1 MRVIDS
7 SVHLKMYKEEK
18 QQNTLNKDLKLD
30 KFIVMPSLDRRV
42 LLKDVAVM
50 WSYFLMFVDTTYLL
64 SCIYICILRQ
74 EKKQSILPVNGII
87 LL

>member
-7 SVHLKMYKEEK
+7 SVRLKMYKEEK

-30 KFIVMPSLDRRV
+30 KFIVIPFLDRRV

-50 WSYFLMFVDTTYLL
+50 WSYFLMFIDTTY
-64 SCIYICILRQ
+64 CHVFIFAF
-74 EKKQSILPVNGII
+74 
-87 LL
+87 

>member
-74 EKKQSILPVNGII
+74 EKKAIYPSC
-87 LL
+87 